1 MNALKNLPIGLKVV
15 AALVA
20 AEGLVLGYFAV
31 QLGIGIIAGESRAFV
46 TALALFGM
54 VAGATAWVL
63 FVAYSL
69 TRGKR
74 WARSAALFW
83 QLVQLAIATGSFT
96 GQFGSL
102 WIGWSIAAPSAAV
115 LMLLFSKKVVAAT
128 LAGLDPEED

>member
-1 MNALKNLPIGLKVV
+1 
-15 AALVA
+15 
-20 AEGLVLGYFAV
+20 
-31 QLGIGIIAGESRAFV
+31 V

-63 FVAYSL
+63 FVAFSL

-128 LAGLDPEED
+128 MAGLDPEED